1 MATNQDRTSRSHG
14 GTVSRVPLGKKTVA
28 AFAVTAGPSVMFSLP
43 FSVYLPPYIAAGGA
57 IPVALVGV
65 LFSLTTIWDGIIDPL
80 IGSMI
85 DRVDTRTGAHMRWMI
100 RGIIP
105 LLLLLL
111 VILTVGDRLPFLA
124 LLPVL
129 LLFYSSFSLYDVA
142 QLSWGAALVGNPDE
156 SARLFGARDWY
167 AKLVFL
173 AAFAAP
179 ALAQQL
185 IPGLDLQGRILAYSS
200 LVLLT
205 LPLALLAIRRLPSR
219 PVGAAPGI
227 GWRAEIRA
235 SLTFK
240 PLMLLFGINLC
251 NSFAFGSLTALF
263 IYFADAVLGLDG
275 QSALIL
281 FSSFVGGA
289 IAVPIWTQLARRFGK
304 PLMLIAMGGF
314 VSVALLSSLVIAPT
328 GLVQALIFAMVLG
341 SGFVGTLFAYAM
353 LSDLMAEDRARCHRD
368 RTAFLFSIVN
378 LMQKFGV
385 AAAIGTSYILLDWMG
400 FDPQHARESAEQV
413 HLIFAIM
420 PALAWGTMV
429 ILLLQIVREPAF
441 AIVRP
446 VSSPAAPL

>member
-1 MATNQDRTSRSHG
+1 MATNQDDASRPLGS
-14 GTVSRVPLGKKTVA
+14 SAQPVPLAKNIVA

-57 IPVALVGV
+57 IPVALVGL

-80 IGSMI
+80 IGSTI
-85 DRVDTRTGAHMRWMI
+85 DRVDTRTGAHRRWMM

-111 VILTVGDRLPFLA
+111 VILAVGDRLPFLA

-129 LLFYSSFSLYDVA
+129 LLFYSSYSLYDVA
-142 QLSWGAALVGNPDE
+142 QLSWGAALVSNPDE

-167 AKLVFL
+167 SKGVFL

-179 ALAQQL
+179 AVAQQL

-200 LVLLT
+200 LVLVT
-205 LPLALLAIRRLPSR
+205 IPLAILAVRRLPSR

-235 SLTFK
+235 SVTFK
-240 PLMLLFGINLC
+240 PLMLLFGIHFC

-263 IYFADAVLGLDG
+263 VYFADAVLGLDG

-304 PLMLIAMGGF
+304 PLMLIAMGCF
-314 VSVALLSSLVIAPT
+314 VSTVLLTSLVLPPV
-328 GLVQALIFAMVLG
+328 GLVQAMIFSMVLG
-341 SGFVGTLFAYAM
+341 SGFVGALFAYAM
-353 LSDLMAEDRARCHRD
+353 LSDLIPQDRARCHRD
-368 RTAFLFSIVN
+368 RSAFLFAIVN
-378 LMQKFGV
+378 LMQKFGI
-385 AAAIGTSYILLDWMG
+385 AAAIAISYILLGWMG
-400 FDPQHARESAEQV
+400 FDPANARQSAGPV
-413 HLIFAIM
+413 HLIFAIL
-420 PALAWGTMV
+420 PALAWGMMIV
-429 ILLLQIVREPAF
+429 LLLQIVREPAF

-446 VSSPAAPL
+446 VARSDARQ